1 MTDEFTNKGF
11 LRAGELARA
20 ANVSTDTLRHY
31 ERKGVLTK
39 PRRSRNGYRE
49 YPPEA
54 LARVRLVRRALG
66 VGFTLDELAQILKE
80 REKGGAPCRAVRTL
94 AAGKL
99 AASYNVPALFE
110 NRALRA
116 ALGGWSVDSIFT
128 ARTAPPLTVV
138 VTGLSLSPTESV
150 VVREELR
157 AALTNWDALLAGK
170 NVVERAGLLEA
181 LASADSPR
189 NQISLAPNW
198 RRRNINRNKTNE
210 EKPE

>member
-1 MTDEFTNKGF
+1 MDEFTNKGF

-20 ANVSTDTLRHY
+20 ADVSTDTLRHY
-31 ERKGVLTK
+31 ERKGVLAK

-54 LARVRLVRRALG
+54 LARVRLARRALG
-66 VGFTLDELAQILKE
+66 VGFTLDELAQILQE
-80 REKGGAPCRAVRTL
+80 RDKGGAPCRAVRRL

-99 AASYNVPALFE
+99 AAIETQIGELVF
-110 NRALRA
+110 
-116 ALGGWSVDSIFT
+116 
-128 ARTAPPLTVV
+128 
-138 VTGLSLSPTESV
+138 
-150 VVREELR
+150 VRDELC
-157 AALTNWDALLAGK
+157 ATLTNWDALLAGK

-181 LASADSPR
+181 LTSVDSPR
-189 NQISLAPNW
+189 NQTALAPNW